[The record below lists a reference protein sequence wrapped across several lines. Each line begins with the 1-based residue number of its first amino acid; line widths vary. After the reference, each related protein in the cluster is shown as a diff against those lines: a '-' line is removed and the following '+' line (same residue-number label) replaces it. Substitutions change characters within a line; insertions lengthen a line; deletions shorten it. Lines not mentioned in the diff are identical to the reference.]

1 MLKKRKKTL
10 TAEVAALR
18 EEVRELRRVLEAER
32 RPTAPLPGEGEVP
45 GKEEVIDV
53 IVDEATR
60 IAHARDDLARQL
72 KDAKEQIAALEK
84 RNPAAG

>member
-1 MLKKRKKTL
+1 MLGRRKKTL
-10 TAEVAALR
+10 TEEVAALR
-18 EEVRELRRVLEAER
+18 DEIRELRQVLEAER

-45 GKEEVIDV
+45 GEDEVIDM

-60 IAHARDDLARQL
+60 IADQRDDLGRQL